1 MNETPA
7 HRSPQPQ
14 PQSQSLRHAY
24 SPFVPLLLLALT
36 LAGWSAFQTY
46 QLANESRQLSQLR
59 TSQDAQVEA
68 AGKVRASL
76 DTVAAATQR
85 FSDAG
90 NPSARL
96 LIDELRK
103 RGVTVNTPAASGEVK
118 PSKP

>member
-7 HRSPQPQ
+7 QRSSQLPQP
-14 PQSQSLRHAY
+14 LRHAY

-36 LAGWSAFQTY
+36 LVSWFAFQTY
-46 QLANESRQLSQLR
+46 QLVNESRQLTQLR
-59 TSQDAQVEA
+59 TSQDAQVES

-103 RGVTVNTPAASGEVK
+103 RGITVNTPAVAAAGK
-118 PSKP
+118 PATP